1 MTKRVLALFLT
12 VILAVTCL
20 VTFAAADGGFSILY
34 VKTANGKPVNV
45 RSGPGKEYPAIG
57 SVPYGGTVT
66 WDWSYAGN
74 DGWTKVVWGGAGD
87 GYIMSR
93 FLTETKPGPAPKP
106 KEEKEKEEENE
117 RQKLANENA
126 SEKAVSEPYY
136 IAVVATRASG
146 WINFR
151 TGPSKTTKRISSFA
165 DGKELIVIG
174 ETTNWYKAKDPE
186 TEKVG
191 YIHKNFARKLNKQV
205 IVQSEASDGKQS
217 LGKLNVNGEFD
228 LTCKLPEG
236 YKLQVIN
243 IRGDKIIASVVSDDM
258 TKPQLYLSIA
268 YDETYGEIERI
279 NDMND
284 DDLSILEE
292 SFKDMNDVAI
302 SYAETGYGT
311 KLLIARETGS
321 DTDFVDILA
330 IYKGYF
336 IEFNMTP
343 NPAAADQ
350 TLTDEQIQMC
360 IDFLTNVDFVPVQ
373 K

>member
-1 MTKRVLALFLT
+1 MTKKVLAFFLT
-12 VILAVTCL
+12 VILAVTSL
-20 VTFAAADGGFSILY
+20 VTIAAADGGFSTLY

-45 RSGPGKEYPAIG
+45 RSGPGKEYPVIG
-57 SVPYGGTVT
+57 SVPYGGTVG

-74 DGWTKVVWGGAGD
+74 DGWTKIVWGGAGD
-87 GYIMSR
+87 GFIMSR
-93 FLTETKPGPAPKP
+93 FLTESEPGPAPKP
-106 KEEKEKEEENE
+106 KEEEEENE
-117 RQKLANENA
+117 KKKLSNETA
-126 SEKAVSEPYY
+126 SEKAIDEPFY

-151 TGPSKTTKRISSFA
+151 TGPSKTTKRISSFP

-191 YIHKNFARKLNKQV
+191 YIHKHYVRKLNKQV
-205 IVQSEASDGKQS
+205 IVESEASDSNQS

-236 YKLQVIN
+236 YKLQVVN
-243 IRGDKIIASVVSDDM
+243 IRGDKIIASVLSDDM
-258 TKPQLYLSIA
+258 TRPQLYLSIA
-268 YDETYGEIERI
+268 YDETYGEVERM
-279 NDMND
+279 NDMSD
-284 DDLSILEE
+284 DDLKILED
-292 SFKDMNDVAI
+292 SFKDMNEVDI
-302 SYAETGYGT
+302 SYAETGHGT

-360 IDFLTNVDFVPVQ
+360 IDFLTNVDFVPAQ
-373 K
+373 Q